1 MKFQS
6 AQDLKQISRLMRT
19 AAGREEIGASLV
31 EPLRLFQNYSSVMRR
46 AFLVD
51 PLPDGQIPYYDKFED
66 CTAYVVAGE
75 GQDIQEVTGRDQRI
89 VAQLFEIAANPMIPW
104 TQIKQRRYD
113 VQSTVQ
119 TSANSE
125 IFRTEDKMLVKL
137 LDKAS
142 TDFHPILTVSGAN
155 NLTIEHFSEAMS
167 KIEGVGRNL
176 RCVNIFMNPKHN
188 HVLRK
193 INKDHYSIDFE
204 TSSEIINAG
213 FLATLF
219 GATINTS
226 GEIPEDKIYFTCDPI
241 YLGRVVESIPLT
253 VMPADDNAKRMVGWS
268 VFEEV
273 GAFVHNPKGVTV
285 IKIS

>member
-1 MKFQS
+1 
-6 AQDLKQISRLMRT
+6 MRT

-31 EPLRLFQNYSSVMRR
+31 EPLRLFQNYSAVMRR

-51 PLPDGQIPYYDKFED
+51 PLPDGQIPYYDKYED
-66 CTAYVVAGE
+66 CIAYVIAGE
-75 GQDIQEVTGRDQRI
+75 GQDIQEIKGRDERI

-125 IFRTEDKMLVKL
+125 IFRTEDAKLVKL

-142 TDFHPILTVSGAN
+142 VGFHSTIAVNLAD
-155 NLTIEHFSEAMS
+155 LTIEHFSEAMS
-167 KIEGVGRNL
+167 KIESVGRNL

-204 TSSEIINAG
+204 TSAEIINAG
-213 FLATLF
+213 FLATLY

-226 GEIPEDKIYFTCDPI
+226 SEVPENKIYFTCDPV
-241 YLGRVVESIPLT
+241 YLGRLVESIPLT
-253 VMPADDNAKRMVGWS
+253 VMPADDNARRMVGWS

-273 GAFVHNPKGVTV
+273 GAFVHNPKGVASIT
-285 IKIS
+285 IN